1 MSIVLY
7 AHGGSGNHGCE
18 AIIRSTISLIKN
30 QLEFPILMSYNIEED
45 KKYHLDELV
54 NLKQELGD
62 INKFSMDFI
71 KAYLNQKFK
80 HEYYQMDAL
89 LHKQSIDS
97 LKNVDIALFVGGD
110 NYCYSNVKSYIYI
123 NNYFRK
129 KAKHLVLWGA
139 SIDPDL
145 LKDKDV
151 VDDLSKY
158 DIIFARESIS
168 YNALKSIN
176 KNTYLYVDPAFYLE
190 CEKIQIPVNFEENNT
205 VGINISPMII
215 NHEEKKGIALK
226 NYELLIEYLLEK
238 TQYKIALIPHV
249 VWETNDDR
257 IPLDILYQKYK
268 HTDRVI
274 MVDDNNCQKQK
285 YIISKCKFFVGAR
298 THSTIAAYSTCIP
311 TLVVGYSTK
320 AKGIAKDLF
329 GTYDNYV
336 IPVQKLIDANTLKYA
351 FQWLMEHETD
361 IKNQLENKMDTYFQL
376 KDIYAKEIYEL

>member
-1 MSIVLY
+1 M
-7 AHGGSGNHGCE
+7 
-18 AIIRSTISLIKN
+18 
-30 QLEFPILMSYNIEED
+30 
-45 KKYHLDELV
+45 
-54 NLKQELGD
+54 
-62 INKFSMDFI
+62 
-71 KAYLNQKFK
+71 
-80 HEYYQMDAL
+80 
-89 LHKQSIDS
+89 
-97 LKNVDIALFVGGD
+97 
-110 NYCYSNVKSYIYI
+110 
-123 NNYFRK
+123 
-129 KAKHLVLWGA
+129 
-139 SIDPDL
+139 
-145 LKDKDV
+145 
-151 VDDLSKY
+151 
-158 DIIFARESIS
+158 
-168 YNALKSIN
+168 
-176 KNTYLYVDPAFYLE
+176 
-190 CEKIQIPVNFEENNT
+190 
-205 VGINISPMII
+205 
-215 NHEEKKGIALK
+215 
-226 NYELLIEYLLEK
+226 EK